1 VRQRIDEGSAED
13 AFVAKA
19 RVYVAMVDNPGT
31 LPDPAP
37 HLPDPNDLDNPTN
50 RPGRCV
56 HLFAHGLEV
65 SVWVLQMAVVRLL
78 LAAACFLQSGF
89 AGVAARTYGMRSSKS
104 SPDHLAEVM
113 QLGLG
118 SGS

>member
-1 VRQRIDEGSAED
+1 MRQRIDGGSAED

-56 HLFAHGLEV
+56 HLPAHGLEV
-65 SVWVLQMAVVRLL
+65 SVGVLQMAVVRLL
-78 LAAACFLQSGF
+78 LAAACFLQYGF
-89 AGVAARTYGMRSSKS
+89 AGVAARSCEELKEQSR
-104 SPDHLAEVM
+104 P
-113 QLGLG
+113 
-118 SGS
+118 SG

>member
-1 VRQRIDEGSAED
+1 MRQRIDGGSAED

-56 HLFAHGLEV
+56 HLPAHGLGG
-65 SVWVLQMAVVRLL
+65 LCRGTANRIVRLL

-89 AGVAARTYGMRSSKS
+89 AGVAACSYEELKEQSR
-104 SPDHLAEVM
+104 P
-113 QLGLG
+113 
-118 SGS
+118 SG